1 MEVLYPLLFF
11 SLIGAAAVALCS
23 LTVPVAERPT
33 LVRILAVALLLRL
46 IAATMFAIVPET
58 RIFHED
64 ASGYEYIGMKT
75 ARGWSG
81 LGPPYDII
89 KQAAPNY
96 GFYYLSAIIYYV
108 LGQYAPLVAY
118 FNCVV
123 GMGTVFLVYRLS
135 RQFFHVLVATRA
147 ALLTALVPSMVL
159 WSSTAG
165 KDTLMSLLIL
175 IGLSSCVAVKRRAT
189 PGAVLGIA
197 LSLLA
202 MQPIRFYMV
211 YFLGFAI
218 LTSLFLERGVGM
230 LSGLSKQLTVG
241 AILVALLAMV
251 GFSGSAQSGLDSISF
266 ERVSSFR
273 HGMAIT
279 ANSGFASDADVSTPG
294 KALLFLP
301 IGLTELLL
309 GPFPWQF
316 GSFRALLAAP
326 ETLYWWLL
334 FPAMV
339 RGMWWMFRKRFA
351 ATSPLLLF
359 AVTMTCAYSL
369 MHGNVGSGFRQRAQI
384 FIILFIFAALGVYR
398 RRCRRAGLD
407 PDLLLNDTPLPAAPA
422 PPTAKSATRPFMTRR
437 A

>member
-1 MEVLYPLLFF
+1 MEVLYPLIFF
-11 SLIGAAAVALCS
+11 ALIGFGTIALCS
-23 LTVPVAERPT
+23 LTVPPAERGFVVRVLCLALT
-33 LVRILAVALLLRL
+33 LRM
-46 IAATMFAIVPET
+46 IAATLFATFPET

-64 ASGYEYIGMKT
+64 AGGYEYLGMAT

-81 LGPPYDII
+81 TGPPIDIV
-89 KQAAPNY
+89 KKTAPNF
-96 GFYYLSAIIYYV
+96 GFYYLSAVIYYV
-108 LGQYAPLVAY
+108 LGQFAPLVSY
-118 FNCVV
+118 FNCVA
-123 GMGTVFLVYRLS
+123 GMGTVFLVYRLA
-135 RQFFHVLVATRA
+135 RQFFHVLVAKRA
-147 ALLTALVPSMVL
+147 ALLAAVVPSMVL

-202 MQPIRFYMV
+202 MQPVRFYMV

-218 LTSLFLERGVGM
+218 LTSLFLERGVG
-230 LSGLSKQLTVG
+230 LVSGISKQ
-241 AILVALLAMV
+241 ILVAGILVGLLVMV
-251 GFSGSAQSGLDSISF
+251 GFAGSAQTGLDSISF

-279 ANSGFASDADVSTPG
+279 ASSGFASDADVSTPG

-301 IGLTELLL
+301 IGLAELLL

-316 GSFRALLAAP
+316 GSLRALLAAP
-326 ETLYWWLL
+326 ETIYWWML
-334 FPAMV
+334 FPAML

-351 ATSPLLLF
+351 ETSPLLLF
-359 AVTMTCAYSL
+359 AVTMTSAYSL

-384 FIILFIFAALGVYR
+384 FIILFIFASLGVFR
-398 RRCRRAGLD
+398 SRCRRAGLD
-407 PDLLLNDTPLPAAPA
+407 PDLLLNDTPRPPEPAPAATRA
-422 PPTAKSATRPFMTRR
+422 ATDAR
-437 A
+437 AVRA